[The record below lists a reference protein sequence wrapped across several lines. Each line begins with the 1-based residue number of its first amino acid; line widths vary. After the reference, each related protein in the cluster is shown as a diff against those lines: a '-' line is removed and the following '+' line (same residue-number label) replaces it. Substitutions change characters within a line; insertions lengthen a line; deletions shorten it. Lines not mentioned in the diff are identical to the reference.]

1 METMETMETL
11 RARMRMLMRRLGF
24 YGLAAW
30 AALTINFLL
39 PRLMPGDP
47 ATALFARFKGQLTPD
62 AVVALR
68 TAFGLTDE
76 PLALQ
81 YVTYLGHVL
90 RGDLGVSVTY
100 FPSRVSDVIWGALGW
115 TALVAGTALV
125 VSFCLGSLLGI
136 AAAWWRNGW
145 VDRVVTPVL
154 AWVGAFPYFWLAM
167 ASLYWLGFVKGWVP
181 LGHAYSDELEPSLSW
196 RFVADVLRHAALP
209 VGTMV
214 LATLGQWMLGM
225 RNSMV
230 VVLGSDFV
238 TLARAKGLSEWRI
251 VFRYAARN
259 ALLPNLTGFG
269 MALGFV
275 LGGSLLTELVFSYP
289 GEGYLL
295 VQAVRGQ
302 DYPLMQ
308 GIFLVITAA
317 VLVANWLLDVVI
329 VWLDPRTGEGAS

>member
-1 METMETMETL
+1 
-11 RARMRMLMRRLGF
+11 MRLVMRRLGF

-30 AALTINFLL
+30 AALTINFVL

-62 AVVALR
+62 AVSALR

-81 YVTYLGHVL
+81 YLTYLGHVF
-90 RGDLGVSVTY
+90 RGDLGVSVAY
-100 FPSRVSDVIWGALGW
+100 FPARVSDVIWGALGW
-115 TALVAGTALV
+115 TALVAGSALL
-125 VSFCLGSLLGI
+125 VSFVLGSLLGI

-145 VDRVVTPVL
+145 LDRLVTPAL

-181 LGHAYSDELEPSLSW
+181 LGHAYSDELEPGFNGAFL
-196 RFVADVLRHAALP
+196 VDVLRHAALP

-214 LATLGQWMLGM
+214 VATLGQWMLGM

-238 TLARAKGLSEWRI
+238 TLARAKGLSEARI

-269 MALGFV
+269 MALGFM

-329 VWLDPRTGEGAS
+329 AWLDPRTQERTS